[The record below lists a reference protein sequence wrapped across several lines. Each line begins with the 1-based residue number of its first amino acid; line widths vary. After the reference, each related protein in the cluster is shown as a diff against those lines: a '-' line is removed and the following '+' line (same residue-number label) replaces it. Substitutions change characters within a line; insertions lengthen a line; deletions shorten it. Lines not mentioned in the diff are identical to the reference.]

1 MNRFGENLKQ
11 ARTAMGI
18 NQKQFAEMLQTTQQR
33 VSEWERGV
41 IEPTLS
47 NIVKI
52 IKVLGISLEELID

>member
-11 ARTAMGI
+11 ARTEMGI

>member
-1 MNRFGENLKQ
+1 MSRFGENLKQ
-11 ARTAMGI
+11 VRTEMGI

-47 NIVKI
+47 NIIKI
-52 IKVLGISLEELID
+52 IKVLGVTLEELID

>member
-1 MNRFGENLKQ
+1 MSRFGENLKQ
-11 ARTAMGI
+11 VRTEMGI

-47 NIVKI
+47 NIIKI
-52 IKVLGISLEELID
+52 VLIF

>member
-1 MNRFGENLKQ
+1 MSRFGENLKQ
-11 ARTAMGI
+11 ARTEMGI

-52 IKVLGISLEELID
+52 IKVLGVSLEELID

>member
-1 MNRFGENLKQ
+1 MSRFGENLKQ
-11 ARTAMGI
+11 ARTEMGI

-33 VSEWERGV
+33 VSEWERGI

>member
-1 MNRFGENLKQ
+1 MNRFRENLKQ
-11 ARTAMGI
+11 VRTEMGI

-47 NIVKI
+47 NIIKI
-52 IKVLGISLEELID
+52 IKVLGVTLEELID